1 MILIYTLP
9 QFTDEDEMYF
19 ADECVYE
26 QPKTIT
32 FPIYDDND
40 DFCGVDVRNIK

>member
-19 ADECVYE
+19 PEE
-26 QPKTIT
+26 SEREPKTIT
-32 FPIYDDND
+32 FPIYND
-40 DFCGVDVRNIK
+40 DDELIGVDVRYIS